1 MTGQQEGLRTPGRA
15 EPAPPEETVP
25 RIGERLHVLAAGAER
40 VVEVVARTR
49 ALRPTEVHA
58 LVAIAGAERLGAPAT
73 PGDLAQTLRLT
84 TGAITGLVDRLV
96 RSGHVQREPDAADRR
111 RVRLLCEESG
121 HAVAGELLRTLADRA
136 SAVLLGLSVEER
148 HVVDRFLAEVGFAT
162 SAFLHAQDSRVR

>member
-1 MTGQQEGLRTPGRA
+1 VTGQREDVQRGPSLT
-15 EPAPPEETVP
+15 EPVP
-25 RIGERLHVLAAGAER
+25 RIGERLHVLAAGSER

-49 ALRPTEVHA
+49 ALRSTEVHA
-58 LVAIAGAERLGAPAT
+58 LVAIAAAERLGVPAT

-96 RSGHVQREPDAADRR
+96 RSGHVLREPDEADRR
-111 RVRLLCEESG
+111 RVRLLCEDSG

-136 SAVLLGLSVEER
+136 SAVLLALSVEER